1 MAKLAVFASGN
12 GSNFEA
18 IAEHLERT
26 QHELDCLVCNKRQ
39 AGAVTR
45 AEKRGI
51 PVLRITYAK
60 SDSEADRAR
69 KEEDLADELE
79 HRGVDLIALAGFMR
93 VLTPTFVDRFAGRIV
108 NIHPALLPRY
118 PGLDP
123 VRRSVEAGET
133 ELGVTI
139 HYVDHGV
146 DTGEIIEQDSFER
159 PEHLGLDEIE
169 ARIHQLEHRLYPS
182 VLQRMLDTIDEP

>member
-18 IAEHLERT
+18 IAEGLEKTR
-26 QHELDCLVCNKRQ
+26 HELNCLVCNKRQ
-39 AGAVTR
+39 AGAVRR
-45 AEKRGI
+45 AEERDI
-51 PVLRITYAK
+51 PILRITYAK
-60 SDSEADRAR
+60 SDSEAERAR
-69 KEEDLADELE
+69 KEEDLAEELE
-79 HRGVDLIALAGFMR
+79 RRGVDLIALAGFMR
-93 VLTPTFVDRFAGRIV
+93 VLTPPFVDRFAGRIV

-118 PGLDP
+118 PGLDA
-123 VRRSVEAGET
+123 VRRSVEAGDT

-146 DTGEIIEQDSFER
+146 DTGEIIEQESFAR
-159 PEHLGLDEIE
+159 PEHLGLEEIE